1 MNISIIERDI
11 KNKEES
17 LRRCKY
23 NVECLC
29 KSPRVA
35 GYQEAIRLV
44 SQEAFYLQ
52 DQLDQYYVLFNLL
65 REDQPEYDEM
75 LPRV

>member
-11 KNKEES
+11 KNREES

-23 NVECLC
+23 NVECLR
-29 KSPRVA
+29 KSPRAA
-35 GYQEAIRLV
+35 GHQEDIRLM